1 MKNSLAPEPGPP
13 GEGAAAWLPG
23 ATLGPV
29 TVPPEG
35 EALGPAPVPTEV
47 PTGPAARV
55 LGALR
60 QRGGPVT
67 IRELTEEL
75 GGHPNTVRLHLQR
88 LVAEGW
94 VVEERAPV
102 AGRGRP
108 ARVYRAAP
116 HATASTNPV
125 AEEYLG
131 LATAFAAH
139 LGRGEAPAREARE
152 VGRLWGATLAARSGD
167 GAGSPGDAAE
177 AQRRAR
183 TEVIGLLDG
192 LGFSPVD
199 DGPERPVRLRTC
211 PILAAARENPEVIC
225 SVHLG
230 LVEGAL
236 EARGGSGEGVSLRPF
251 AAPGSCHLLV
261 PAPPR

>member
-1 MKNSLAPEPGPP
+1 MGRRPA
-13 GEGAAAWLPG
+13 

-29 TVPPEG
+29 TDPSPG

-60 QRGGPVT
+60 ERGAPAT
-67 IRELTEEL
+67 IRELTEDL

-88 LVAEGW
+88 LVADGW
-94 VVEERAPV
+94 VVEETAPA

-116 HATASTNPV
+116 HATASTSPV

-131 LATAFAAH
+131 LASAFAAH
-139 LGRGEAPAREARE
+139 LGRGDAPAEEARE
-152 VGRLWGATLAARSGD
+152 VGRLWGASLAARTGD
-167 GAGSPGDAAE
+167 GAPRSGSAAE
-177 AQRRAR
+177 RQRRAR
-183 TEVIGLLDG
+183 AEVVRLMDG
-192 LGFSPVD
+192 LGFSPLD
-199 DGPERPVRLRTC
+199 EGPDRPVQLRTC
-211 PILAAARENPEVIC
+211 PILAAAKANPQVIC
-225 SVHLG
+225 TVHLG

-236 EARGGSGEGVSLRPF
+236 EARGGSGGGVSLVPF
-251 AAPGSCHLLV
+251 AAPGACHLHV